1 MITGLVTAAVAP
13 QAKAR
18 DDETRIEDVRLRLAE
33 NQVLISFR
41 LAQVF
46 DEELERRLESGLLTG
61 FSFQIQLLRDR
72 KSWFDTSVDSGRLRV
87 DAMYNAVTREY
98 LVNYRYDG
106 KLIESR
112 LVREPEEL
120 ERAMTEFSD
129 FPAFTLEG
137 RAKTLRLQVRIRAIL
152 GTRTILFFIPRTQS
166 TDWVESRKFQLE
178 EPSE

>member
-1 MITGLVTAAVAP
+1 MIAGLFTAAVAP

-18 DDETRIEDVRLRLAE
+18 EDEARIEYVRVRLAE
-33 NQVLISFR
+33 DQVLVSFQ
-41 LAQVF
+41 LTDVF
-46 DEELERRLESGLLTG
+46 NEDLERRLESGLLTG
-61 FSFQIQLLRDR
+61 FAFQIDLLRDR
-72 KSWFDTSVDSGRLRV
+72 KSWFDTNVDSGRLRV

-120 ERAMTEFSD
+120 RRAMTEFSD

-166 TDWVESRKFQLE
+166 TNWVESRRFQLE
-178 EPSE
+178 EPPE